1 MQAQIHRATG
11 NAVIGLSRLLR
22 RLLALLIPGDPQYP
36 EIADRSAYERFAIPF
51 IFKPRL
57 SILEATVSA
66 VAMFFRIVAGC
77 VLFAIWGTYTLL
89 VWFDVENLLW
99 RFAILLALLAVF
111 VLSLALMIFVTTALA
126 RVFIPTKGPQ
136 V

>member
-1 MQAQIHRATG
+1 MHGATG
-11 NAVIGLSRLLR
+11 NAVIGVGQLLR
-22 RLLALLIPGDPQYP
+22 RLLASLIPGDPQYP

-51 IFKPRL
+51 TFKPRL

-66 VAMFFRIVAGC
+66 IAMFFRIVVGC

-99 RFAILLALLAVF
+99 RFAILLALLTLF
-111 VLSLALMIFVTTALA
+111 LISLALMILATTTLA